1 MFAAKWNRGL
11 GGSGKRSIPAE
22 MLGAHPHTHNALDD
36 AIGQAQLFS
45 NIRLTD
51 ARKWFGVEMA

>member
-11 GGSGKRSIPAE
+11 SRSAKRFMPPE
-22 MLGAHPHTHNALDD
+22 LLGAHPHTHNALDD

-45 NIRLTD
+45 NLHA
-51 ARKWFGVEMA
+51 ARGQQGAGRQV